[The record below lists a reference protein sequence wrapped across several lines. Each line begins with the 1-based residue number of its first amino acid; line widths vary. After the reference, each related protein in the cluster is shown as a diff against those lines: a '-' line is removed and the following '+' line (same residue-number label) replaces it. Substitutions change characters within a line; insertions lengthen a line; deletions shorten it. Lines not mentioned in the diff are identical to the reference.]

1 MRDVLVYYRNNP
13 SILFWGTG
21 NNWITADHMR
31 QMVDLRRAW
40 DPNGGRAMGC
50 RAISGDPAWGTAAV
64 DAAEY
69 VGTMLNR
76 HYSVYA
82 RDRKP
87 IIECE
92 YTPRRGAPPGLGQL
106 LPTRLRLPH
115 RPGRHLPLEL
125 RGVRRHPRREPAVRV
140 LEPAHPEPRLGP
152 AHHRTLDLPGR
163 HQKIRLRHGFGPGT
177 PGPAPGQRNPGGRQ
191 QLTQLRL
198 PPHVPQRHLAVRPIT
213 AIGLD
218 AAGTEVV
225 TVLRGRRAVDQH
237 AGRPPAAAELY
248 RAGLSPAKIAE
259 RYGTTTSS
267 VRKGRGAKVD

>member
-13 SILFWGTG
+13 SILFWGAG

-92 YTPRRGAPPGLGQL
+92 CTRDEAPRRVWDNFSPPDFGYLTGPDVTYHWNSEEFAGTLAASLRYEFWSQRIQNPASDLHIIGHWTYPAGTRKSVYVMASAP
-106 LPTRLRLPH
+106 
-115 RPGRHLPLEL
+115 
-125 RGVRRHPRREPAVRV
+125 VRRVRLLV
-140 LEPAHPEPRLGP
+140 NG
-152 AHHRTLDLPGR
+152 TLVGDSSSPSFDFLHTFPNVTR
-163 HQKIRLRHGFGPGT
+163 QSGT
-177 PGPAPGQRNPGGRQ
+177 
-191 QLTQLRL
+191 
-198 PPHVPQRHLAVRPIT
+198 IT